1 MRTVLF
7 PLFAARHHKS
17 HARAAAFN
25 LSAPSATSDFSMS
38 EKLIDADVRTL
49 KIARKVF

>member
-1 MRTVLF
+1 MRTMLF

-25 LSAPSATSDFSMS
+25 LFRGKRD
-38 EKLIDADVRTL
+38 E
-49 KIARKVF
+49 